1 MYKKQCERD
10 KQYIR
15 GPKKK
20 TEVKKYR
27 YYSESGMES
36 EFEA

>member
-10 KQYIR
+10 KRYIR
-15 GPKKK
+15 GPKK